1 MRNIKEYR
9 DFCINESEELYFSK
23 HLGNDAKT
31 YKDRAKNH
39 YNLPEDSTVLQKS
52 HNFFQKMED
61 KLNNIAK
68 AGQDIT
74 AQNRAVRGGGLD
86 TGYEMLFGLP
96 SIIPG
101 VLKRVFGPTKFEIA
115 KKAPVKDDE
124 VDVDF
129 MRHTNDDFAKNELPS
144 IKTEQQLEDNITE
157 LYQKAQVNKGQVPAL
172 DDIGMNRAYLYYA
185 KQKNPNQPI
194 FQTNNA

>member
-9 DFCINESEELYFSK
+9 DFCINESEELFFSR
-23 HLGNDAKT
+23 HLGNNAKT
-31 YKDRAKNH
+31 YKDRAKN
-39 YNLPEDSTVLQKS
+39 YYDLPEDSSILQKS
-52 HNFFQKMED
+52 QSFFQKMED

-68 AGQDIT
+68 AGQDI
-74 AQNRAVRGGGLD
+74 AKQNRAVRGGNLN

-96 SIIPG
+96 SVIPG

-115 KKAPVKDDE
+115 KRVPAKDEE
-124 VDVDF
+124 VDVEF
-129 MRHTNDDFAKNELPS
+129 MRHTNDDFAKNELPN
-144 IKTEQQLEDNITE
+144 IKTEQQLEDNIAE
-157 LYQKAQVNKGQVPAL
+157 LYQKAQVNKGQVPVL

-194 FQTNNA
+194 FQPNNA